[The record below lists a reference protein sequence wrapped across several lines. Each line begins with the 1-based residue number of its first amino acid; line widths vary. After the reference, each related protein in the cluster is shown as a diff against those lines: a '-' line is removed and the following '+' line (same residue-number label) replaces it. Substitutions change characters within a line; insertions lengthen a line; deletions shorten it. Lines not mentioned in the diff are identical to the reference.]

1 MTNATTIGW
10 NPEPG
15 GRGTIGLVWSCLAT
29 IFICVWTALHLNLP
43 GEYESTSERMY
54 EQAKYVSLG
63 LFAPEWLALLAMG
76 ELEEVI
82 KLKRRVSELA
92 EIC

>member
-43 GEYESTSERMY
+43 GEDESNSKRMRR
-54 EQAKYVSLG
+54 QAKNVLVG
-63 LFAPEWLALLAMG
+63 LFAPEWLAYIAMS
-76 ELEEVI
+76 ELEDAI
-82 KLKRRVSELA
+82 KLKRRVSTP
-92 EIC
+92 